1 MKGICYITYALT
13 KKALKSLEKSVKKL
27 KKVVDKA
34 SQKWYISF
42 TRCKKKQRKK

>member
-34 SQKWYISF
+34 SQKWYINF
-42 TRCKKKQRKK
+42 MRCKKKQRKK